1 MGLAKVCSKQDLEP
15 IKMKGVKVGDKD
27 VLIANLDGN
36 YYAIGNRCTH
46 ASSRLSEGTLDG
58 ENVRCPCHM
67 SVFNIKTGNVIKGPA
82 KTPAQV
88 FQVEIEGNQ
97 ILVNV

>member
-46 ASSRLSEGTLDG
+46 ASSRLLRRHT
-58 ENVRCPCHM
+58 
-67 SVFNIKTGNVIKGPA
+67 
-82 KTPAQV
+82 
-88 FQVEIEGNQ
+88 
-97 ILVNV
+97 